1 MAEAQGNTTEGP
13 KKRRKPQ
20 GPRQVKPFH
29 LLITARDADG
39 NVIELTQDGVTI
51 EVVKDPAV
59 LLTKL
64 TQGGMEGAVY
74 KQFTPPSAANPA
86 S

>member
-1 MAEAQGNTTEGP
+1 MSDAQTSAPATTE
-13 KKRRKPQ
+13 KKKRKPQ

-29 LLITARDADG
+29 LLIRATDENGETIPLSRDR
-39 NVIELTQDGVTI
+39 VTV

-59 LLTKL
+59 LLDLIT
-64 TQGGMEGAVY
+64 GGDMDGAVY
-74 KQFTPPSAANPA
+74 TKFTPA